1 MRPGVTL
8 LLSSRS
14 LLGVLLLVS
23 VSGIVTVELAGFV
36 HHGHYYEGGN
46 FLFQQEWE
54 PGLCDGRGD
63 TGCLCGL

>member
-1 MRPGVTL
+1 
-8 LLSSRS
+8 